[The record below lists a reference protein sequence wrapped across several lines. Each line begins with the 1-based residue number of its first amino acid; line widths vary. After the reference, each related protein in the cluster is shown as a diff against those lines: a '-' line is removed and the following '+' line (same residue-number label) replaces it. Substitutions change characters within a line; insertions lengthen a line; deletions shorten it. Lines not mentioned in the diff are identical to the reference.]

1 MFGPCREL
9 PAVDLTLRSDP
20 RSVAQ
25 ARKKMG
31 EYAALAGA
39 NRTSVELAVSE
50 AVGNAVIHAFA
61 GRNGETITVSAKVEA
76 ESVLI
81 EVADSGRGITAGGR
95 AAGVGFGLPIIG
107 ELAKSVDIQ
116 TGTTGTR
123 IALRFACTA

>member
-1 MFGPCREL
+1 MSGPCREL
-9 PAVDLTLRSDP
+9 SAVELTLRSDR

-25 ARKKMG
+25 ARKMMG

-50 AVGNAVIHAFA
+50 AVANAVIHAFT
-61 GRNGETITVSAKVEA
+61 GRDGGTITVRARAEA

-81 EVADSGRGITAGGR
+81 EVADSGRGIAAGGR
-95 AAGVGFGLPIIG
+95 FPGLGFGLPMIG
-107 ELAKSVDIQ
+107 ELANSVEIQ
-116 TGTTGTR
+116 TGKTGTR

>member
-1 MFGPCREL
+1 MSGPCREQ
-9 PAVDLTLRSDP
+9 PAVELTLRSDR
-20 RSVAQ
+20 RSVAR

-61 GRNGETITVSAKVEA
+61 GRDGGTITVSAKAEA

-81 EVADSGRGITAGGR
+81 EVADSGRGIAAGGR
-95 AAGVGFGLPIIG
+95 FAGLGFGLPIIG
-107 ELAKSVDIQ
+107 ELAKSVEIQ